1 MYTLD
6 TNAIIYYLK
15 GDAKTVAI
23 FRDIFN
29 GGVPIYISV
38 ITELELFSFS
48 ELSAKEIE
56 NIDNLLKTVMI
67 IPIDSRVSR
76 TAGFVRRRYKLKV
89 PDSII
94 ASTSML
100 TGTTLITRNIDDFK
114 KIPALPLL
122 KI

>member
-67 IPIDSRVSR
+67 IPIDSRVAR

>member
-1 MYTLD
+1 VYTLD

-67 IPIDSRVSR
+67 IPIDSRVAR